1 MTDFSKTEINIDKKD
16 YSNYRILIVSTSWN
30 REIIDVMQQDAI
42 SELKGFNVNHI
53 DSVEVPGAF
62 ELSQA
67 AEKFISSYD
76 AILALGTIIKG
87 ETYHFEVLAHETARS
102 LSQVSISN
110 KKPVIFGVLTTDN
123 ELQAKQRA
131 EVKGSEY
138 AKSLLMMIDLFSK
151 MPLVKK
157 KLSPTKTREILLQA
171 LYQKEISDISNTN
184 LINQFKKTY
193 REFDISNVAEKLKGI
208 NKNNDSLNKNIADNS
223 SIEMKSIGEIEI
235 SILRQSIFELEN
247 SDIDYPIV
255 INEAVKLA
263 KKFGQEDSYRFINGV
278 LDSYIASR

>member
-1 MTDFSKTEINIDKKD
+1 MTDFSKTEINVDKKD

-30 REIIDVMQQDAI
+30 REVIDVMQEDAI
-42 SELKGFNVNHI
+42 SELKEFNVNHI

-67 AEKFISSYD
+67 AEKLISSYD
-76 AILALGTIIKG
+76 AVLALGTIIKG

-110 KKPVIFGVLTTDN
+110 KKPVIFGVLTTNN

-151 MPLVKK
+151 D
-157 KLSPTKTREILLQA
+157 A
-171 LYQKEISDISNTN
+171 
-184 LINQFKKTY
+184 
-193 REFDISNVAEKLKGI
+193 AG
-208 NKNNDSLNKNIADNS
+208 
-223 SIEMKSIGEIEI
+223 
-235 SILRQSIFELEN
+235 
-247 SDIDYPIV
+247 
-255 INEAVKLA
+255 
-263 KKFGQEDSYRFINGV
+263 
-278 LDSYIASR
+278 

>member
-1 MTDFSKTEINIDKKD
+1 MTDFSKTEINVEKKD

-30 REIIDVMQQDAI
+30 REIIDVMQEDVI

-76 AILALGTIIKG
+76 AVLALGVIIKG

-110 KKPVIFGVLTTDN
+110 KKPVIFGVLTTNN

-138 AKSLLMMIDLFSK
+138 AKSLLVMIDLFSK
-151 MPLVKK
+151 D
-157 KLSPTKTREILLQA
+157 A
-171 LYQKEISDISNTN
+171 
-184 LINQFKKTY
+184 
-193 REFDISNVAEKLKGI
+193 AG
-208 NKNNDSLNKNIADNS
+208 
-223 SIEMKSIGEIEI
+223 
-235 SILRQSIFELEN
+235 
-247 SDIDYPIV
+247 
-255 INEAVKLA
+255 
-263 KKFGQEDSYRFINGV
+263 
-278 LDSYIASR
+278 

>member
-1 MTDFSKTEINIDKKD
+1 
-16 YSNYRILIVSTSWN
+16 
-30 REIIDVMQQDAI
+30 
-42 SELKGFNVNHI
+42 
-53 DSVEVPGAF
+53 
-62 ELSQA
+62 
-67 AEKFISSYD
+67 
-76 AILALGTIIKG
+76 
-87 ETYHFEVLAHETARS
+87 
-102 LSQVSISN
+102 
-110 KKPVIFGVLTTDN
+110 
-123 ELQAKQRA
+123 
-131 EVKGSEY
+131 
-138 AKSLLMMIDLFSK
+138 

-184 LINQFKKTY
+184 LINQFKKAY

-208 NKNNDSLNKNIADNS
+208 NKNNYSLNKSIADNS
-223 SIEMKSIGEIEI
+223 SIEIKSIGEIEI

-278 LDSYIASR
+278 LDSYIAAR

>member
-30 REIIDVMQQDAI
+30 REIIDVMQEDAI
-42 SELKGFNVNHI
+42 SELQEFNVNHI
-53 DSVEVPGAF
+53 DSIEVPGAF

-76 AILALGTIIKG
+76 AVLALGTIIKG

-102 LSQVSISN
+102 LSQVGISN

-138 AKSLLMMIDLFSK
+138 AKTLLMMIDLFSK
-151 MPLVKK
+151 DAT
-157 KLSPTKTREILLQA
+157 S
-171 LYQKEISDISNTN
+171 
-184 LINQFKKTY
+184 
-193 REFDISNVAEKLKGI
+193 
-208 NKNNDSLNKNIADNS
+208 
-223 SIEMKSIGEIEI
+223 
-235 SILRQSIFELEN
+235 
-247 SDIDYPIV
+247 
-255 INEAVKLA
+255 
-263 KKFGQEDSYRFINGV
+263 
-278 LDSYIASR
+278 

>member
-1 MTDFSKTEINIDKKD
+1 MTDFSKTEINVEKKD

-30 REIIDVMQQDAI
+30 REIIDVMQEDAI
-42 SELKGFNVNHI
+42 SELKRFNVNLI
-53 DSVEVPGAF
+53 DSIEVPGAF

-110 KKPVIFGVLTTDN
+110 KKPVIFGVLTTNN

-151 MPLVKK
+151 D
-157 KLSPTKTREILLQA
+157 A
-171 LYQKEISDISNTN
+171 
-184 LINQFKKTY
+184 
-193 REFDISNVAEKLKGI
+193 
-208 NKNNDSLNKNIADNS
+208 
-223 SIEMKSIGEIEI
+223 
-235 SILRQSIFELEN
+235 
-247 SDIDYPIV
+247 
-255 INEAVKLA
+255 
-263 KKFGQEDSYRFINGV
+263 
-278 LDSYIASR
+278 AS

>member
-1 MTDFSKTEINIDKKD
+1 MTDFSKTEINVDKKD

-30 REIIDVMQQDAI
+30 REIIDVMQKDAI
-42 SELKGFNVNHI
+42 SELKEFNVNHI

-151 MPLVKK
+151 D
-157 KLSPTKTREILLQA
+157 A
-171 LYQKEISDISNTN
+171 
-184 LINQFKKTY
+184 
-193 REFDISNVAEKLKGI
+193 AG
-208 NKNNDSLNKNIADNS
+208 
-223 SIEMKSIGEIEI
+223 
-235 SILRQSIFELEN
+235 
-247 SDIDYPIV
+247 
-255 INEAVKLA
+255 
-263 KKFGQEDSYRFINGV
+263 
-278 LDSYIASR
+278 

>member
-1 MTDFSKTEINIDKKD
+1 
-16 YSNYRILIVSTSWN
+16 
-30 REIIDVMQQDAI
+30 
-42 SELKGFNVNHI
+42 
-53 DSVEVPGAF
+53 
-62 ELSQA
+62 
-67 AEKFISSYD
+67 
-76 AILALGTIIKG
+76 
-87 ETYHFEVLAHETARS
+87 
-102 LSQVSISN
+102 
-110 KKPVIFGVLTTDN
+110 
-123 ELQAKQRA
+123 
-131 EVKGSEY
+131 
-138 AKSLLMMIDLFSK
+138 

-208 NKNNDSLNKNIADNS
+208 NKNNDSLNKSIADNS
-223 SIEMKSIGEIEI
+223 SIQVKSIGEIEI
-235 SILRQSIFELEN
+235 SILRQSIFEIEN

-278 LDSYIASR
+278 LDSYIAAR

>member
-1 MTDFSKTEINIDKKD
+1 MTDFSKTEINVDKKD

-30 REIIDVMQQDAI
+30 REIIDVMQEDAI
-42 SELKGFNVNHI
+42 SELQGFNVNHI
-53 DSVEVPGAF
+53 DSIEVPGAF

-76 AILALGTIIKG
+76 AVLALGTIIKG

-110 KKPVIFGVLTTDN
+110 KKPVIFGVLTTNN

-151 MPLVKK
+151 D
-157 KLSPTKTREILLQA
+157 A
-171 LYQKEISDISNTN
+171 
-184 LINQFKKTY
+184 
-193 REFDISNVAEKLKGI
+193 AG
-208 NKNNDSLNKNIADNS
+208 
-223 SIEMKSIGEIEI
+223 
-235 SILRQSIFELEN
+235 
-247 SDIDYPIV
+247 
-255 INEAVKLA
+255 
-263 KKFGQEDSYRFINGV
+263 
-278 LDSYIASR
+278 

>member
-1 MTDFSKTEINIDKKD
+1 MTDFSKTEINVDIKD

-30 REIIDVMQQDAI
+30 REVIDVMLEDAI

-76 AILALGTIIKG
+76 AVLALGVIIKG

-110 KKPVIFGVLTTDN
+110 KKPVIYGVLTTNN

-131 EVKGSEY
+131 EVQGSEY

-151 MPLVKK
+151 D
-157 KLSPTKTREILLQA
+157 A
-171 LYQKEISDISNTN
+171 
-184 LINQFKKTY
+184 
-193 REFDISNVAEKLKGI
+193 AG
-208 NKNNDSLNKNIADNS
+208 
-223 SIEMKSIGEIEI
+223 
-235 SILRQSIFELEN
+235 
-247 SDIDYPIV
+247 
-255 INEAVKLA
+255 
-263 KKFGQEDSYRFINGV
+263 
-278 LDSYIASR
+278 

>member
-1 MTDFSKTEINIDKKD
+1 MTDFSKTEINVDKID

-30 REIIDVMQQDAI
+30 REIIDVMKEDAI

-53 DSVEVPGAF
+53 DIIEVPGAF

-76 AILALGTIIKG
+76 AVLALGTIIKG

-110 KKPVIFGVLTTDN
+110 KKPVIFGVLTTNN

-151 MPLVKK
+151 DAT
-157 KLSPTKTREILLQA
+157 S
-171 LYQKEISDISNTN
+171 
-184 LINQFKKTY
+184 
-193 REFDISNVAEKLKGI
+193 
-208 NKNNDSLNKNIADNS
+208 
-223 SIEMKSIGEIEI
+223 
-235 SILRQSIFELEN
+235 
-247 SDIDYPIV
+247 
-255 INEAVKLA
+255 
-263 KKFGQEDSYRFINGV
+263 
-278 LDSYIASR
+278 

>member
-1 MTDFSKTEINIDKKD
+1 MTDFSKTEINVDKKD

-30 REIIDVMQQDAI
+30 REIIDVMQEDVI

-53 DSVEVPGAF
+53 DSIEVPGAF

-76 AILALGTIIKG
+76 AVLALGTIIKG

-110 KKPVIFGVLTTDN
+110 KKPVIFGVLTTNN

-151 MPLVKK
+151 D
-157 KLSPTKTREILLQA
+157 A
-171 LYQKEISDISNTN
+171 
-184 LINQFKKTY
+184 
-193 REFDISNVAEKLKGI
+193 AG
-208 NKNNDSLNKNIADNS
+208 
-223 SIEMKSIGEIEI
+223 
-235 SILRQSIFELEN
+235 
-247 SDIDYPIV
+247 
-255 INEAVKLA
+255 
-263 KKFGQEDSYRFINGV
+263 
-278 LDSYIASR
+278 

>member
-1 MTDFSKTEINIDKKD
+1 MTDFSKTEINVDKKD

-30 REIIDVMQQDAI
+30 REIIDVMQEDAI
-42 SELKGFNVNHI
+42 SELQGFNVNHI
-53 DSVEVPGAF
+53 DSIEVPGAF
-62 ELSQA
+62 ELPQA

-76 AILALGTIIKG
+76 AVLALGTIIKG

-151 MPLVKK
+151 D
-157 KLSPTKTREILLQA
+157 A
-171 LYQKEISDISNTN
+171 
-184 LINQFKKTY
+184 
-193 REFDISNVAEKLKGI
+193 AG
-208 NKNNDSLNKNIADNS
+208 
-223 SIEMKSIGEIEI
+223 
-235 SILRQSIFELEN
+235 
-247 SDIDYPIV
+247 
-255 INEAVKLA
+255 
-263 KKFGQEDSYRFINGV
+263 
-278 LDSYIASR
+278 

>member
-1 MTDFSKTEINIDKKD
+1 MTDFSKTEINVDKKD

-30 REIIDVMQQDAI
+30 REVIDVMQEDAI
-42 SELKGFNVNHI
+42 SELKGFNVIHI

-76 AILALGTIIKG
+76 AVLALGVIIKG

-102 LSQVSISN
+102 LSQVSVSN
-110 KKPVIFGVLTTDN
+110 KKPVIFGVLTTNN

-151 MPLVKK
+151 D
-157 KLSPTKTREILLQA
+157 A
-171 LYQKEISDISNTN
+171 
-184 LINQFKKTY
+184 
-193 REFDISNVAEKLKGI
+193 
-208 NKNNDSLNKNIADNS
+208 
-223 SIEMKSIGEIEI
+223 
-235 SILRQSIFELEN
+235 
-247 SDIDYPIV
+247 
-255 INEAVKLA
+255 
-263 KKFGQEDSYRFINGV
+263 
-278 LDSYIASR
+278 AS